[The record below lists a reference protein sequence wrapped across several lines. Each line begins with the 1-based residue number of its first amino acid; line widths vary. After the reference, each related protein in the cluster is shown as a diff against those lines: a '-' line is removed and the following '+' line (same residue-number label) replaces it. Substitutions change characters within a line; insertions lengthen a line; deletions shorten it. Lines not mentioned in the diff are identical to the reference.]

1 MHKRAKAALATII
14 IAVAAHMPA
23 ASAQGVEQPNVKL
36 LLDWVYDGAHAF
48 ILVAD
53 SKGYFKQEGLTVQ
66 IDAGTGSGVA
76 VQNTASG
83 VYQFAIAD
91 FPTMVQ
97 FNGKNPDKMT
107 TAFYMVFDQ
116 TPIAIMSLKS
126 KPIRTAADLDGKKIT
141 GRPGQAAYLLTPLLL
156 KRAGITNAKID
167 WQNVSPQIEGSL
179 FARGGID
186 GMSGFSISQAIAVA
200 ELGVKLDDIHI
211 MKFADQGVDLYG
223 LAFLTSKSFMAQNP
237 KTVQAFARAVN
248 KGLKDA
254 MADPKGTIE
263 ILRKRAPLAKTE
275 FELLRLSLARDLV
288 LTPHVKEQG
297 LSSATPARVQSTI
310 DTIAEL
316 DTPTRKPTVADVYT
330 DRFLPAAADRKVGR

>member
-1 MHKRAKAALATII
+1 MKIRSVLQAAVAALAIGM
-14 IAVAAHMPA
+14 APV
-23 ASAQGVEQPNVKL
+23 ASAQVEQPNVKI

-48 ILVAD
+48 ILAAD
-53 SKGYFKQEGLTVQ
+53 AKGYFKQEGLNVQ

-76 VQNTASG
+76 VQNAASG

-167 WQNVSPQIEGSL
+167 WQNVSPQVEGPL
-179 FARGGID
+179 FARGGLD

-200 ELGVKLDDIHI
+200 ELGVKMEDMHI

-223 LAFLTSKSFMAQNP
+223 LAFLTSKSFMEQNP
-237 KTVQAFARAVN
+237 KTVQAFTRAVN

-254 MADPKGTIE
+254 MTDPKGTIE
-263 ILRKRAPLAKTE
+263 ILSKRAPLIKTQY
-275 FELLRLSLARDLV
+275 ELLRLSLAKDLV
-288 LTPHVKEQG
+288 LTPNTKEHG
-297 LSSATPARVQSTI
+297 LSSVTPARLQTTI

-316 DTPTRKPTVADVYT
+316 DKPVRKPTPADVYT
-330 DRFLPAAADRKVGR
+330 DRFLPAAADRKVQ

>member
-1 MHKRAKAALATII
+1 MNKLHSI
-14 IAVAAHMPA
+14 IAAVMLGIAASTPA
-23 ASAQGVEQPNVKL
+23 AAQPVEQPNVKL

-53 SKGYFKQEGLTVQ
+53 SKGYFKQEGLNVQ

-107 TAFYMVFDQ
+107 TAIYMVFDQ

-126 KPIRTAADLDGKKIT
+126 KPIKTPADLDGKKIT

-156 KRAGITNAKID
+156 KRAGIQNAKID

-179 FARGGID
+179 FARGGLD

-200 ELGVKLDDIHI
+200 ELGVKIEDIHV
-211 MKFADQGVDLYG
+211 MSFADQGVDLYG
-223 LAFLTSKSFMAQNP
+223 LGFLASKSFIEQNP
-237 KTVQAFARAVN
+237 RTVQAFVRAVN
-248 KGLKDA
+248 RGLKDSL
-254 MADPKGTIE
+254 ADPKGTIE
-263 ILRKRAPLAKTE
+263 ILRKRAPLIKPE
-275 FELLRLSLARDLV
+275 FELLRMNLARDLV

-297 LSSATPARVQSTI
+297 LSSATAIRVQRTI

-316 DTPTRKPTVADVYT
+316 DTPVKKPSVADVYT
-330 DRFLPAAADRKVGR
+330 DRFLPPAADRKVAR

>member
-1 MHKRAKAALATII
+1 MKLRSVLQAALAA
-14 IAVAAHMPA
+14 IAIGAAPA
-23 ASAQGVEQPNVKL
+23 ASAQVEQPNVKL

-48 ILVAD
+48 ILAAD
-53 SKGYFKQEGLTVQ
+53 AKGYFKQEGLNVQ

-76 VQNTASG
+76 VQNAASG

-167 WQNVSPQIEGSL
+167 WQNVSPQVEGAL
-179 FARGGID
+179 FARGGLD

-200 ELGVKLDDIHI
+200 ELGVKMEDMHI

-223 LAFLTSKSFMAQNP
+223 LAFLTSKSFMEQNP
-237 KTVQAFARAVN
+237 KTVQAFTRAVN

-254 MADPKGTIE
+254 MTDPKGTIE
-263 ILRKRAPLAKTE
+263 ILSKRAPLIKTQ
-275 FELLRLSLARDLV
+275 FELLRLSLAKDLV
-288 LTPHVKEQG
+288 LTPNTKEHG
-297 LSSATPARVQSTI
+297 LSSVTPARLQNTI

-316 DTPTRKPTVADVYT
+316 DKPVRKPTPADVYT
-330 DRFLPAAADRKVGR
+330 DRFLPAAADRKVK